1 MRIFVGGISNET
13 NTFSPVLMDIAQ
25 FKKAIWL
32 VGDEMPKIKSNSKET
47 SGTYTYLESQS
58 DVEIVPGFVAHGVT
72 AGPVKKEDYHYMRDL
87 LLARLSDALPVDG
100 VVLNMHGAMQSEDC
114 FDCEGE
120 IFEAVREIVGDDVPI
135 TASFDLHASISP
147 KMVEKLD
154 GMAAFQTYPHT
165 DHAEAGAKAA
175 KACVELVHQGI
186 KPEKLY
192 LFLPLVMAVENCNT
206 ESGPILPVMAMTKE
220 LLSHPDV
227 LSGALN
233 LTQPWLDV
241 PDLGCQM
248 TLFLRPGAKK
258 KALEAKMNDI
268 LTYLWEHRKEFEVEV
283 PSIEEA
289 LEEAKNC
296 KAPVC
301 VSELGD
307 IVSAGGSSDSTV
319 GLAAL
324 LARPDLRPACVTVM
338 DAKTVAKALEVGIGN
353 RGDFTASGKKNH
365 GFNAPVSFSATVLYA
380 NDAKIAPESNS
391 EKGMEFDMGM
401 RVTLKT
407 DDDLYIIVS
416 EAPNYNHDA
425 AMMTSMNVDPR
436 DMRIIMQKTHQMF
449 KEGYRHVMGSAL
461 YADTE
466 GFTDRNIP
474 RLPFKNVR
482 RPLYPLD
489 DIQGDAPVQGRR
501 YAKKCWLT
509 RLFCKRK

>member
-32 VGDEMPKIKSNSKET
+32 EGEEMVNIKSNSKET
-47 SGTYTYLESQS
+47 SGTWRYLESLD
-58 DVEIVPGFVAHGVT
+58 DVEIVPDFVAHGVT
-72 AGPVKKEDYHYMRDL
+72 AGPVKKEDYHYMREL
-87 LLARLSDALPVDG
+87 LLSSLEQALPVDG

-114 FDCEGE
+114 FDCEGD
-120 IFEAVREIVGDDVPI
+120 IFAAVREIVGDDVPI
-135 TASFDLHASISP
+135 TSSFDLHAAISP
-147 KMVEKLD
+147 QIVDCLD
-154 GMAAFQTYPHT
+154 GMAAFMTYPHT
-165 DHAEAGAKAA
+165 DHAQTGAAAA
-175 KACVELVHQGI
+175 KACVDLVRKGI

-192 LFLPLVMAVENCNT
+192 LSLPLILAVENCNT
-206 ESGPILPVMAMTKE
+206 ESGPIEPVMEMTKK
-220 LLSHPDV
+220 LLAHPDV

-248 TLFLRPGAKK
+248 TLFLRPGADKA
-258 KALEAKMNDI
+258 ALEAEMEHI
-268 LTYLWEHRKEFEVEV
+268 LAYLWEHRKDFEVDV
-283 PSIEEA
+283 PGIEEA
-289 LEEAKNC
+289 LHQAESET
-296 KAPVC
+296 APVC
-301 VSELGD
+301 ISELGD

-338 DAKTVAKALEVGIGN
+338 DASTVAKAMEVGIGN
-353 RGDFTASGKKNH
+353 RGDFVAGGKENH
-365 GFNAPVSFSATVLYA
+365 GFNAPVSFSATVLF
-380 NDAKIAPESNS
+380 NSDAKIAPQSNS

-416 EAPNYNHDA
+416 EYPNYNHDA
-425 AMMTSMNVDPR
+425 AMMTSMNVDPKE
-436 DMRIIMQKTHQMF
+436 MRIIMQKTHQMF
-449 KEGYRHVMGSAL
+449 KEGYRGIMGSAL

-489 DIQGDAPVQGRR
+489 EISGTPIQKPLSPAP
-501 YAKKCWLT
+501 KKCWLKK
-509 RLFCKRK
+509 LFCK